1 MGDAARILCVE
12 KDHETLRLLERVLL
26 DEGYEVLSAGSS
38 AEGLSALEGRGPV
51 QVVLAGRPAGSPE
64 DASFH
69 EEVRARW
76 PDAVRIAFAGDA
88 DAAAVASS
96 IHGGRVYKFLAG
108 PSGKE
113 EVRAVVENALE
124 RFRLVRALRGVD
136 EEVLRAVAQEVELR
150 DAYTRGHCDRVAGY
164 ARRIAA
170 VLGLPD
176 ESMQSLRYGS
186 WLHDCGKIGV
196 PEGILN
202 RPGKLTP
209 EELDVVRFH
218 PAWGAEIA
226 RLAPLPPGVVDILR
240 HHHER
245 FDGHGYPAGLAG
257 EEIPRAARIV
267 AVADAYDAVT
277 ADRPYAKRYE
287 PEEAMRVV
295 GVLRGAAFDPDVV
308 DALFA
313 GLMGDGEISP

>member
-12 KDHETLRLLERVLL
+12 KDREILHLLERVLL
-26 DEGYEVLSAGSS
+26 DEGYEVLAASSA
-38 AEGLSALEGRGPV
+38 AEGLSTLEESGPV
-51 QVVLAGRPAGSPE
+51 HVVLAGQPAGSPG
-64 DASFH
+64 DAEFH
-69 EEVRARW
+69 DEVRARW

-88 DAAAVASS
+88 DAAAVASA
-96 IHGGRVYKFLAG
+96 IHNGRIYKILAG
-108 PSGKE
+108 PSDAEGT
-113 EVRAVVENALE
+113 RAVVENAVE
-124 RFRLVRALRGVD
+124 RFRLVQALRGVD

-164 ARRIAA
+164 ALRIAA

-196 PEGILN
+196 PEAILN
-202 RPGKLTP
+202 RPGKLSP
-209 EELDVVRFH
+209 EELAVVRFH

-226 RLAPLPPGVVDILR
+226 RLAKLPPGVVDILQ

-245 FDGHGYPAGLAG
+245 FEGHGYPAGMAG
-257 EEIPRAARIV
+257 EEIPLAGRIV

-295 GVLRGAAFDPDVV
+295 GVLRGAAFDPEVV

-313 GLMGDGEISP
+313 GLAGEGEISP